1 MTIFGTFSKAR
12 RVAPDSRAKAPSR
25 AHAPRHSFTR
35 RAITLLSASALVIQG
50 LLIQAAPVQAQ
61 GKLPLIRDA
70 EIEQLMRD
78 YTRPLLKA
86 AGLQQQNI
94 QVVLINDR
102 SFNAFVADGRRIF
115 VNTGALFDAKTP
127 NEIIGVLAHE
137 TGHIAGGHLSRMR
150 EQIAKAQTQM
160 IIAMLLGAA
169 VMGAAIAPKSDG
181 AGNIGAAALTAPQ
194 AAIQRSLLSYQ
205 RAHEEQ
211 ADRAA
216 IKFLTAT
223 GQSPKGVSDT
233 FKRLADQMLFMS
245 KYVDPYLQSHPM
257 PSERVQALEAMGKT
271 SPYWDKKDPPE
282 LQLRHD
288 LARAKLAGFMDGADS
303 VQRRYPASD
312 TSLPARY
319 ARAISAYR
327 FGDLRT
333 AISQI
338 DSLIQV
344 QPNNPYFYEVKGQAL
359 LEGGRANEA
368 IAPLRQAV
376 KLSNNAPLIEI
387 MLAQAMVGTGNNAY
401 AEEAVSMLRAAVIRE
416 PDSPEAYSYLARAYG
431 KKGDLAQADLASA
444 QASLARGDI
453 KTARELAAR
462 ARIRFPVGSPGW
474 VKSEDIVGMKLPEIT
489 PQRR

>member
-1 MTIFGTFSKAR
+1 MTTSVTSSKAR
-12 RVAPDSRAKAPSR
+12 HRPPESRR
-25 AHAPRHSFTR
+25 SFAR
-35 RAITLLSASALVIQG
+35 RALTLLSVAALLVQN
-50 LLIQAAPVQAQ
+50 APAQAQ
-61 GKLPLIRDA
+61 GKLPVIRDA

-78 YTRPLLKA
+78 YTRPILKVA
-86 AGLQQQNI
+86 NLAQQNI

-115 VNTGALFDAKTP
+115 VNTGALVDSKAP

-150 EQIAKAQTQM
+150 EQLAKAQTQM

-169 VMGAAIAPKSDG
+169 AMGAAIASKSDS
-181 AGNIGAAALTAPQ
+181 AGGIGAAALSAPQ

-216 IKFLTAT
+216 VKFLAAT
-223 GQSPKGVSDT
+223 GQSPKGMYET
-233 FKRLADQMLFMS
+233 FKRLADQLLFMS
-245 KYVDPYLQSHPM
+245 KYVDPYMQSHPM
-257 PSERVQALEAMGKT
+257 PSERVEALGVLAKS
-271 SPYWDKKDPPE
+271 SPYWDQKDPPE

-288 LARAKLAGFMDGADS
+288 LARAKLAGFMEGADT
-303 VQRRYPASD
+303 VQRRYPAGD
-312 TSLPARY
+312 ASLPARY

-333 AISQI
+333 AIAQI
-338 DSLIQV
+338 DALIQA
-344 QPNNPYFYEVKGQAL
+344 QPGNPYFHEVKGQAL

-368 IAPLRQAV
+368 ITPLRQAV

-387 MLAQAMVGTGNNAY
+387 LLAQAMVGSGNAAY
-401 AEEAVSMLRAAVIRE
+401 AEEAVTMLSAAVIRE

-462 ARIRFPVGSPGW
+462 ARIRFPLGSPGW
-474 VKSEDIVGMKLPEIT
+474 VKSEDIVGIKLPET
-489 PQRR
+489 TFQRR